1 LHRKVVFIALFIA
14 LIGIALIS
22 VTLIVRKT
30 ESDNRVDEAYKDCLK
45 FLMPLECK
53 AQLGE

>member
-1 LHRKVVFIALFIA
+1 VVFIAIFIA

-30 ESDNRVDEAYKDCLK
+30 ESDNRVDEAYEDFLK

>member
-1 LHRKVVFIALFIA
+1 MVFIAIFIA

-30 ESDNRVDEAYKDCLK
+30 ESDNRVDEAYEDCLK

-53 AQLGE
+53 AQVGE